1 MKKILKITIYI
12 FAIIGFGLT
21 AGFFAVKFGLTNT
34 SGIIDNQTA
43 GFLYGQKYTNNKQDF
58 VWNKG
63 EEWQT
68 FKEAIINDLATLK
81 RVEGETGVKS
91 RTIVSILLVEQMRLF
106 YSERETFKKI
116 FSPLKILGTQSQFSW
131 GVTGIKPETAKQ
143 IEQNLKDKN
152 SVYYLGKEFEN
163 YLNFK
168 TDEVDSERF
177 ARITDYKN
185 RYYSYLYSA
194 LYLKQIE
201 KSWEKAGFPIDK
213 NIGILSTLFNI
224 GFENSKPNNA
234 PQIGGAQIDIDN
246 KTYSFGGLA
255 KEFFESDE
263 LIEYFPR

>member
-1 MKKILKITIYI
+1 MIKVLKIIVYI

-21 AGFFAVKFGLTNT
+21 AVFFAVKFGLTNT
-34 SGIIDNQTA
+34 TGIIDNQTA
-43 GFLYGQKYTNNKQDF
+43 GFLQGQKNETSNQDL

-63 EEWQT
+63 EEWQI
-68 FKEAIINDLATLK
+68 FREAVINDLATLK

-91 RTIVSILLVEQMRLF
+91 RTIVSILLVEQLRLF

-116 FSPLKILGTQSQFSW
+116 FAPLKILGTQSQFSW
-131 GVTGIKPETAKQ
+131 GVTGIKQETAKQ

-152 SVYYLGKEFEN
+152 SVYYLGEKFEN

-168 TDEVDSERF
+168 TDNIDSERF
-177 ARITDYKN
+177 TRITDYKD

-194 LYLKQIE
+194 LYIKQIE
-201 KSWEKAGFPIDK
+201 KSWEKAGFSID
-213 NIGILSTLFNI
+213 NNVGILATLFNI
-224 GFENSKPNNA
+224 GFENSRPNNA
-234 PQIGGAQIDIDN
+234 PQIGGAEININ
-246 KTYSFGGLA
+246 EKIYSFGGLA